1 MGFKTSI
8 NATNINDGKIGD
20 NMVTFSINERS
31 GRHTVYF
38 SKMFSCIIHERG
50 YKSVEFL
57 LNEGDNNWYAAFNT
71 EKGIPFQKR
80 TIGRGYCI
88 MSKKVCDMLK
98 DWLIEYGTTEDQK
111 NIGYIGKKLNFRILK
126 NPISL
131 HGVLVHPMMFSEKL
145 SRKFLIPRK

>member
-8 NATNINDGKIGD
+8 NATNINDGKIGQH
-20 NMVTFSINERS
+20 MVTFAINEKS

-38 SKMFSCIIHERG
+38 SKMFSCIIQERK
-50 YKSVEFL
+50 YTKVEFL

-71 EKGIPFQKR
+71 ENGISFQKKLPE
-80 TIGRGYCI
+80 RGYCI
-88 MSKKVCDMLK
+88 MSKKVCDK
-98 DWLIEYGTTEDQK
+98 FKEWLIEYGTTEDQK

-131 HGVLVHPMMFSEKL
+131 HEVLVHPMIFSETL
-145 SRKFLIPRK
+145 SNKFLNPRK